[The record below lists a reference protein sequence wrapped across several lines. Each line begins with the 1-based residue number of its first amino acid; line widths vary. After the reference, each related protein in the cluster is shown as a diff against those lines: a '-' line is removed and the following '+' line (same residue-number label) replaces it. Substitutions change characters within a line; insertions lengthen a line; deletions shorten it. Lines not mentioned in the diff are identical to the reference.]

1 MASLEIVNATLKDQK
16 STDKEGHS
24 NTASAVQSL
33 NNTMKTFV
41 TMMNLQNMK
50 MLEAMREKGKAA
62 TKEVAAN
69 DNVKQPGMSN
79 ITKIL
84 AALAVLAAGF
94 LRGIVDSLKLYAKLF
109 RLDKLMDIIK
119 IGLNTLKT
127 NIAAGFTKLLAPIK
141 AFFSAQGGRLVAL
154 ADDFKMKSV
163 AVFEDAMKGISKAIQ
178 PIKNF
183 FSGSGKGS
191 SIGGAIQRVMT
202 FIKGA
207 FMFPLEPLADLIKP
221 FKAIFTGG
229 EDGVSLLTKIINTI
243 KTPFTMASEAA
254 SKAVGMIKSAFSIF
268 SEGSGLMK
276 TLGTI
281 GRVIGRLFF
290 PFTLIMTAYDTVVGM
305 IDGFKEDGFLGGL
318 MGGIK
323 GFLKSIVGMPLD
335 LLKSA
340 VSWLLG
346 KFGFDDA
353 EKFLDSFSF
362 SDLIGKMIN
371 GLVNSIIEGIAVLV
385 ENLPLVPKWVGDKI
399 RAFKLGG
406 GAKGSAAAK
415 DAGGQTGTPE
425 VAPSPKTPPQPTAAE
440 KVIEKKPVVKS
451 MDTEPAE
458 GERSKTASK
467 SDMVHYREQA
477 RLKRAAYD
485 AKMAKKKEA
494 EMAAQGGSDKGKT
507 SVVNAPS
514 STSNVSNNSSS
525 SSAMVSPI
533 ATPHDQKDP
542 AMNQSA
548 GSNYAFG

>member
-16 STDKEGHS
+16 SADKEGHS
-24 NTASAVQSL
+24 NTTSAVQSL

-41 TMMNLQNMK
+41 TMMQLQNMK

-62 TKEVAAN
+62 TKEVASG
-69 DNVKQPGMSN
+69 DVKKPGMSN

-109 RLDKLMDIIK
+109 RLDKLMDMIK

-127 NIAAGFTKLLAPIK
+127 SIAASFARLLAPIK
-141 AFFSAQGGRLVAL
+141 AFFSAQGGRLVTL
-154 ADDFKMKSV
+154 ADNFKMKSV

-243 KTPFTMASEAA
+243 KAPFTAASAAA

-290 PFTLIMTAYDTVVGM
+290 PFTLIMTARSEERRVG
-305 IDGFKEDGFLGGL
+305 KECR
-318 MGGIK
+318 
-323 GFLKSIVGMPLD
+323 SR
-335 LLKSA
+335 
-340 VSWLLG
+340 W
-346 KFGFDDA
+346 
-353 EKFLDSFSF
+353 
-362 SDLIGKMIN
+362 
-371 GLVNSIIEGIAVLV
+371 
-385 ENLPLVPKWVGDKI
+385 
-399 RAFKLGG
+399 
-406 GAKGSAAAK
+406 
-415 DAGGQTGTPE
+415 
-425 VAPSPKTPPQPTAAE
+425 SPY
-440 KVIEKKPVVKS
+440 
-451 MDTEPAE
+451 
-458 GERSKTASK
+458 
-467 SDMVHYREQA
+467 H
-477 RLKRAAYD
+477 
-485 AKMAKKKEA
+485 
-494 EMAAQGGSDKGKT
+494 
-507 SVVNAPS
+507 
-514 STSNVSNNSSS
+514 
-525 SSAMVSPI
+525 
-533 ATPHDQKDP
+533 
-542 AMNQSA
+542 
-548 GSNYAFG
+548 

>member
-24 NTASAVQSL
+24 NTTSAVQTL
-33 NNTMKTFV
+33 NNTMKTFI

-62 TKEVAAN
+62 TKEVAGA
-69 DNVKQPGMSN
+69 DAKKPGMSN

-84 AALAVLAAGF
+84 LALAALAAGF
-94 LRGIVDSLKLYAKLF
+94 LKGIVDSLKMYAKLF
-109 RLDKLMDIIK
+109 RLDKLMDMIK
-119 IGLNTLKT
+119 VGLNTLKT
-127 NIAAGFTKLLAPIK
+127 NIAAGFARLLAPIK
-141 AFFSAQGGRLVAL
+141 AFFSTQGGRLMAL

-163 AVFEDAMKGISKAIQ
+163 AVFEDAIQGISKAIQ

-183 FSGSGKGS
+183 FSGGGKGT
-191 SIGGAIQRVMT
+191 SIGGMIQRVMT
-202 FIKGA
+202 FIKNA

-243 KTPFTMASEAA
+243 KAPFTMASEAA
-254 SKAVGMIKSAFSIF
+254 SKAVGFIKSAFSIF

-323 GFLKSIVGMPLD
+323 GFYKSIVGMPLD

-425 VAPSPKTPPQPTAAE
+425 VAPSPKTSPQPTAAE
-440 KVIEKKPVVKS
+440 KVIEKKPMVQS
-451 MDTEPAE
+451 TDTGVIESD
-458 GERSKTASK
+458 RSKVPSK
-467 SDMVHYREQA
+467 SDMAHYREQA

-485 AKMAKKKEA
+485 AKMAKKNEA
-494 EMAAQGGSDKGKT
+494 EMAAQGGSDKGKA
-507 SVVNAPS
+507 SIVNAPS